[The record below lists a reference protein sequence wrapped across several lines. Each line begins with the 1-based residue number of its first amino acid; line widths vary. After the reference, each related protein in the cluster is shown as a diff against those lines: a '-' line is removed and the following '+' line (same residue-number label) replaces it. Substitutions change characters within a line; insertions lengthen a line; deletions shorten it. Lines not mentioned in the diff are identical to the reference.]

1 VLDEMCIALINPV
14 QQTGVM
20 ETRTEPT
27 VGRQPVRRSLRE
39 GDPEAIVDL
48 HRRVYT
54 PEFGM
59 GPGFV
64 AAVAAGIHAAV
75 ASGWPSIGG
84 GVWLIDSAGQLS
96 GALAL
101 THEGDGV
108 GRVRWF
114 VLDPS
119 LRGRGWGGSLFAD
132 LLDQAR
138 AEGLHRLEL
147 ETFSAL
153 TTAARLYRRA
163 GFRLVWE
170 RVRHDWGPPV
180 TYQGYQL
187 DLG

>member
-1 VLDEMCIALINPV
+1 MEEIA
-14 QQTGVM
+14 
-20 ETRTEPT
+20 E
-27 VGRQPVRRSLRE
+27 
-39 GDPEAIVDL
+39 L
-48 HRRVYT
+48 HRRVYV

-64 AAVAAGIHAAV
+64 DPVAAGIRAAVAAG
-75 ASGWPSIGG
+75 WPSDTGA
-84 GVWLIDSAGQLS
+84 VWLIDGARQLG

-114 VLDPS
+114 VLEQS
-119 LRGRGWGGSLFAD
+119 LRGQGWGGWLLAE

-138 AEGLHRLEL
+138 ADGMRRLQL

-153 TTAARLYRRA
+153 TTAAHLYRRA
-163 GFRLVWE
+163 GFRLTWE